1 MKNILFT
8 LALLISFSSFGQQ
21 WTFNEGGNSFDGF
34 YRVAGLDLNDYSSY
48 IVVINTAE
56 DIKLKWGIGG
66 ENLMDKL
73 KISFLAKGISNPNSL
88 KMSFD
93 SERKVYDVDLFFN
106 QENSFAYL
114 NEAYSNN
121 YSKLY
126 NKFSIIDLFKKHN
139 KVNFRISNG
148 DKKID
153 FSYPLTG
160 FTKAVNKAVLYNNSD
175 RDEELNTIAMIGLMG
190 LIPGDV
196 RTIDVFTNCL
206 DFLNKFGKYYSN
218 LVNSIEL
225 IIDKNLEEVSYL
237 NRKAVAFSYFSK
249 LIFKDKYGNF
259 LKSIQGKDF
268 LKGALQSSGNFK
280 EYDGSK
286 LIKDEESLRLLY
298 EIVSQEDNW
307 LSLPKLYEEGG
318 FITNGV
324 FSSNEEYLNFIE
336 SASIEDIFFF
346 IEEGTFTDLTE
357 FKNFLGVGLKDVS
370 FEDFVQLSKEMIF
383 KYYSFSMSS
392 RKIRVHFSDSDE
404 GSLDIISLETFSE
417 PWGNFSTN

>member
-1 MKNILFT
+1 MKKVLFT
-8 LALLISFSSFGQQ
+8 LALLVSFSSFGQQ
-21 WTFNEGGNSFDGF
+21 WNFNEGGNAFDGF
-34 YRVAGLDLNDYSSY
+34 YRIAGFDLVDYSSY
-48 IVVINTAE
+48 LVVINTAE
-56 DIKLKWGIGG
+56 EIKLEWGVGG
-66 ENLMDKL
+66 ENKMDKL
-73 KISFLAKGISNPNSL
+73 KIAFLAKGISNPKSL

-93 SERKVYDVDLFFN
+93 NERKVYDIDFFFN
-106 QENSFAYL
+106 EEKSITYL
-114 NEAYSNN
+114 SEAYSNN
-121 YSKLY
+121 YSKLH

-160 FTKAVNKAVLYNNSD
+160 FTKAVNKAVIYNNSD
-175 RDEELNTIAMIGLMG
+175 RDEELNTIAMIGFMG
-190 LIPGDV
+190 LIPADV

-225 IIDKNLEEVSYL
+225 IIDKDLEEVSYL

-268 LKGALQSSGNFK
+268 LKGALQSSGNLK
-280 EYDGSK
+280 EYDGGK

-307 LSLPKLYEEGG
+307 LSLSKLYEEGG

-336 SASIEDIFFF
+336 SASIEEVFPL

-357 FKNFLGVGLKDVS
+357 FKNYLGVGLKSVS
-370 FEDFVQLSKEMIF
+370 FEDFIQLSKEMIF
-383 KYYSFSMSS
+383 KYYSFSYSS
-392 RKIRVHFSDSDE
+392 REIRVHFSDSEE

-417 PWGNFSTN
+417 PWGNLPTN

>member
-1 MKNILFT
+1 MKKILYT
-8 LALLISFSSFGQQ
+8 LALLVTFSSFGQQ
-21 WTFNEGGNSFDGF
+21 WKFHEVGNAFDGF
-34 YRVAGLDLNDYSSY
+34 SRIAGLDLIDYSSY
-48 IVVINTAE
+48 LVVINTAE
-56 DIKLKWGIGG
+56 EIKLKWGSGG
-66 ENLMDKL
+66 ENTMDKL
-73 KISFLAKGISNPNSL
+73 KILFLAKGISNPNSL

-93 SERKVYDVDLFFN
+93 NERKVYDVDFFFN
-106 QENSFAYL
+106 EEKSIAYL
-114 NEAYSNN
+114 SEAYSNN
-121 YSKLY
+121 YSKLH
-126 NKFSIIDLFKKHN
+126 NKFSIIELFKKHN

-160 FTKAVNKAVLYNNSD
+160 FTKAVNKAVIYNNSD
-175 RDEELNTIAMIGLMG
+175 LDEELNTIAMIGFMG
-190 LIPGDV
+190 LIPADV

-225 IIDKNLEEVSYL
+225 IIDKDLGEGRYL
-237 NRKAVAFSYFSK
+237 NRKALAFSYYSK
-249 LIFKDKYGNF
+249 LIFKDKYGNL

-280 EYDGSK
+280 KYDGSK

-307 LSLPKLYEEGG
+307 LSLSKLYEEGG

-336 SASIEDIFFF
+336 SASIEDVFSLTKESI
-346 IEEGTFTDLTE
+346 FTDLTE
-357 FKNFLGVGLKDVS
+357 FKNFLGVGLKSVS
-370 FEDFVQLSKEMIF
+370 FEDFIQLSKEMIF
-383 KYYSFSMSS
+383 KYYSFSRSA
-392 RKIRVHFSDSDE
+392 REIRVHFSDSEE
-404 GSLDIISLETFSE
+404 GGLDIISLETFSE
-417 PWGNFSTN
+417 PWGNLQ

>member
-8 LALLISFSSFGQQ
+8 LTLLISFSSFGQQ

-34 YRVAGLDLNDYSSY
+34 FRVAGLDLIDNSSY
-48 IVVINTAE
+48 LVVINTAE
-56 DIKLKWGIGG
+56 EIKLKWGIGG

-73 KISFLAKGISNPNSL
+73 KLGFLAKGISNPNSL

-93 SERKVYDVDLFFN
+93 SERKVYDVDFYFN
-106 QENSFAYL
+106 QERSFAYL

-148 DKKID
+148 DNKID
-153 FSYPLTG
+153 FLFFLTG

-175 RDEELNTIAMIGLMG
+175 RDEELNTIAMIGIMG
-190 LIPGDV
+190 LIPADV

-225 IIDKNLEEVSYL
+225 IIDKDLEVSYL
-237 NRKAVAFSYFSK
+237 NQKAVAFSYFSK
-249 LIFKDKYGNF
+249 LIFKDKYGNY

-268 LKGALQSSGNFK
+268 LKDALQCSGNFK
-280 EYDGSK
+280 EYDGGK
-286 LIKDEESLRLLY
+286 LIKDEESLELLY
-298 EIVSQEDNW
+298 EIFNQKALW
-307 LSLPKLYEEGG
+307 WTLPELYELVE
-318 FITNGV
+318 
-324 FSSNEEYLNFIE
+324 LNLQK
-336 SASIEDIFFF
+336 IF
-346 IEEGTFTDLTE
+346 
-357 FKNFLGVGLKDVS
+357 
-370 FEDFVQLSKEMIF
+370 
-383 KYYSFSMSS
+383 
-392 RKIRVHFSDSDE
+392 
-404 GSLDIISLETFSE
+404 
-417 PWGNFSTN
+417 

>member
-1 MKNILFT
+1 MKKILFT
-8 LALLISFSSFGQQ
+8 LAFLVSFSSFGQQ

-34 YRVAGLDLNDYSSY
+34 FRVAGLDLIDNSSY
-48 IVVINTAE
+48 LVVINTAE
-56 DIKLKWGIGG
+56 EIKLKWGIGG

-73 KISFLAKGISNPNSL
+73 KLGFLAKGISNPNSL

-93 SERKVYDVDLFFN
+93 SERKVYDVDFYFN
-106 QENSFAYL
+106 QERSFAYL

-160 FTKAVNKAVLYNNSD
+160 FTEAVNKAVLYNNSD
-175 RDEELNTIAMIGLMG
+175 RDEELNTIALIGFMG

-196 RTIDVFTNCL
+196 RTIDVFTNCF

-218 LVNSIEL
+218 LVNSIDL
-225 IIDKNLEEVSYL
+225 IIDKDLEEVSYL
-237 NRKAVAFSYFSK
+237 NRKAVAFSYYSK
-249 LIFKDKYGNF
+249 LIFKDKYGNY

-268 LKGALQSSGNFK
+268 LKDALQCSGNFK
-280 EYDGSK
+280 KYDGRK
-286 LIKDEESLRLLY
+286 LIKDEKSLELLY
-298 EIVSQEDNW
+298 EIFNQKAIWWTFSD
-307 LSLPKLYEEGG
+307 LYELVE
-318 FITNGV
+318 NGSR
-324 FSSNEEYLNFIE
+324 FNSKEDYMNFIE
-336 SASIEDIFFF
+336 TASIEDIYNLMDKGAFSDFF
-346 IEEGTFTDLTE
+346 E
-357 FKNFLGVGLKDVS
+357 FKAMTDFGLKDFS
-370 FEDFVQLSKEMIF
+370 FEEFSQLSKEKIF
-383 KYYSFSMSS
+383 RYYSSMLSAS
-392 RKIRVHFSDSDE
+392 REIKELFGEDD
-404 GSLDIISLETFSE
+404 LNNISLEMFSE

>member
-1 MKNILFT
+1 MKKILFT
-8 LALLISFSSFGQQ
+8 LALVVSFASFGQEWQ
-21 WTFNEGGNSFDGF
+21 FQKGGNAFDGF
-34 YRVAGLDLNDYSSY
+34 YRGATIFPVDNLYNIVLLNRG
-48 IVVINTAE
+48 E
-56 DIKLKWGIGG
+56 ELRLKWGLGG
-66 ENLMDKL
+66 ENTMDKL
-73 KISFLAKGISNPNSL
+73 KIVIFTEGLVNPNSI

-93 SERKVYDVDLFFN
+93 NERKVYDVDFFFN
-106 QENSFAYL
+106 EEKSFYNL
-114 NEAYSNN
+114 NEAYANN

-153 FSYPLTG
+153 FSFTLAG
-160 FTKAVNKAVLYNNSD
+160 FTKTVNNVVLYNNSET
-175 RDEELNTIAMIGLMG
+175 DEKLNTIALIRLMG

-196 RTIDVFTNCL
+196 STKDVFTNCL

-225 IIDKNLEEVSYL
+225 IIDKDLEEVSYL

-268 LKGALQSSGNFK
+268 LKGALQSSGNLK
-280 EYDGSK
+280 EYDDSK

-307 LSLPKLYEEGG
+307 LSLPKLYEEVG

-324 FSSNEEYLNFIE
+324 FSSNEEYLSFIE

-346 IEEGTFTDLTE
+346 IEEGTFTDLTQ

-383 KYYSFSMSS
+383 KYYSFSISQ